1 MLHYISAEEKRRERR
16 RMNEGDV
23 KVRACPLRLEKAM
36 RTGLGCKKG
45 YSSEAKGDGICAR

>member
-1 MLHYISAEEKRRERR
+1 
-16 RMNEGDV
+16 MNEGDV